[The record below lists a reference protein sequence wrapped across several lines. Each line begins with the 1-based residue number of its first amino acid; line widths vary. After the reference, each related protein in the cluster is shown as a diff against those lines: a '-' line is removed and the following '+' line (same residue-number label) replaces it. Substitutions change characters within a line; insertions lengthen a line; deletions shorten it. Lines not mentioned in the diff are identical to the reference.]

1 MKHEIGITVQLA
13 KSRTENK
20 FNMATNDGSG
30 RVTEQIKLKGRCWF
44 VGCGQGVSH
53 VGLDQS
59 PAGTHGLQDGER
71 GWLAG
76 KNEDVRVLPGGPA
89 GDHSDGSRQA
99 PAALPRSSR
108 PRYRIWPPAGRQPGN
123 S

>member
-76 KNEDVRVLPGGPA
+76 KNEDVRVLPGGPLGRLRRQPA
-89 GDHSDGSRQA
+89 GACCTCPQLS
-99 PAALPRSSR
+99 PALPHLASSGEAAR
-108 PRYRIWPPAGRQPGN
+108 
-123 S
+123 